1 MNSGCNLILVFSV
14 CKFCVLFCRF
24 LHDARQGK
32 HYFGTMRLIRA
43 YVAKRYFNSKA
54 TVDVQITALFLNL
67 SPTVT

>member
-14 CKFCVLFCRF
+14 CKFCRF

-43 YVAKRYFNSKA
+43 YVAKRYFDSKA
-54 TVDVQITALFLNL
+54 TVDVQITALFLNS